1 MGKIIRFDPDRR
13 RKQGRRSWTR
23 PEDYV
28 PPAAPA
34 PQRDRPRTHAPHAKA
49 QWPARLTVAGI
60 IAAGVAV
67 SLLGLQ

>member
-23 PEDYV
+23 PEDYA
-28 PPAAPA
+28 PPAPPA
-34 PQRDRPRTHAPHAKA
+34 PQRGLARGSRSHAKA

-60 IAAGVAV
+60 IAAGMAV